1 MFAKWLDAAK
11 IYADRRMP
19 VMLAFGFSSGFPLLL
34 VGSTLTVWLQ
44 ESQIPYALIGLF
56 SLTRMPYGFKWIW
69 SPLIDRIRLPLFE
82 RLGRRRG
89 WALFIQLCMLAAI
102 LAMSA
107 VNPAEHTAW
116 MALLALIVAGCSA
129 SQDIVLDAYRIDSFE
144 TAEQG
149 AGSAVFVLGYRLGML
164 FSGAFALWLTTWLDW
179 REVYIV
185 MALGALVG
193 IVTVLLAKEPYKDR
207 AYREEREKLPFKPR
221 LRRFLRESVYEP
233 FKDFMHHHRWGLI
246 LLFILLYRLSDEYK
260 APMAFVF
267 YKDMGF
273 SNAEIAYVSKIYGML
288 ATIAGGLLGGI
299 YIKRSGLPKA
309 LMLFGVLQGVT
320 NLVYIGQA
328 YAGRQCLYLVADD
341 LHGQSGRRHGHYRA
355 GCLYG
360 FALQRGLQCHP
371 ICAFVFLDES
381 AAGYFCLN
389 QRHFGRSRQLAA
401 VFPDC
406 LADGAA
412 GTFPAG
418 LYDQKESAV
427 LIFGKGE
434 E

>member
-56 SLTRMPYGFKWIW
+56 SLARIPYGFKWIW
-69 SPLIDRIRLPLFE
+69 SPLIDRFRLPLFE

-89 WALFIQLCMLAAI
+89 WALFIQLLMLAAI
-102 LAMSA
+102 LVMSSI
-107 VNPAEHTAW
+107 NPMEHTAW

-129 SQDIVLDAYRIDSFE
+129 SQDIVLDAYRIDSFA

-149 AGSAVFVLGYRLGML
+149 AGSAVFVLGYRIGML

-193 IVTVLLAKEPYKDR
+193 IVTVLLTKEPYKDR

-221 LRRFLRESVYEP
+221 LRRFLKESVYEP
-233 FKDFMHHHRWGLI
+233 FKDFTRHHRWGLI

-273 SNAEIAYVSKIYGML
+273 SNAQIAYVSKIYGML

-328 YAGRQCLYLVADD
+328 YAGDNVYTLSLTICMDNLAAGMGTTALVAYMASLCNVAYSATQYALLSSLMSLPRDIFAST
-341 LHGQSGRRHGHYRA
+341 SG
-355 GCLYG
+355 
-360 FALQRGLQCHP
+360 
-371 ICAFVFLDES
+371 I
-381 AAGYFCLN
+381 
-389 QRHFGRSRQLAA
+389 
-401 VFPDC
+401 
-406 LADGAA
+406 LADHVSWPLFFLIASLMVL
-412 GTFPAG
+412 PG
-418 LYDQKESAV
+418 LFLLAYMIKKKV
-427 LIFGKGE
+427 LS
-434 E
+434 

>member
-11 IYADRRMP
+11 IYADKRMP
-19 VMLAFGFSSGFPLLL
+19 IMLAFGFSSGFPLLL

-56 SLTRMPYGFKWIW
+56 SLARMPYGFKWIW

-89 WALFIQLCMLAAI
+89 WALFIQLFMLAAI
-102 LAMSA
+102 LVMSSI
-107 VNPAEHTAW
+107 NPAEHTAW

-149 AGSAVFVLGYRLGML
+149 AGSAVFVLGYRIGML
-164 FSGAFALWLTTWLDW
+164 FSGAFALWLTAYLNWQQ
-179 REVYIV
+179 VYIV
-185 MALGALVG
+185 MALGSLVG
-193 IVTVLLAKEPYKDR
+193 IVTVLLAKEPYKDQK
-207 AYREEREKLPFKPR
+207 YREDREKLPFKPR
-221 LRRFLRESVYEP
+221 LRRFLKESVYEP
-233 FKDFMHHHRWGLI
+233 FKDFMRHHRWGLI

-273 SNAEIAYVSKIYGML
+273 SNAQIAYVSKIYGML

-299 YIKRSGLPKA
+299 YIKRRGLPKA
-309 LMLFGVLQGVT
+309 LMLFGILQGVT

-328 YAGRQCLYLVADD
+328 YAGDNVYSLSLTICMDNLAAGMGTTALVAYMASLCNVAYSATQYALLSSLMSLPRDIFAST
-341 LHGQSGRRHGHYRA
+341 SG
-355 GCLYG
+355 
-360 FALQRGLQCHP
+360 
-371 ICAFVFLDES
+371 V
-381 AAGYFCLN
+381 
-389 QRHFGRSRQLAA
+389 
-401 VFPDC
+401 
-406 LADGAA
+406 LADHVSWPL
-412 GTFPAG
+412 FFLISSLMVLPG
-418 LYDQKESAV
+418 LILLAYMIKKKV
-427 LIFGKGE
+427 LS
-434 E
+434 

>member
-267 YKDMGF
+267 YKD

-299 YIKRSGLPKA
+299 YIKRGGLPKA

-328 YAGRQCLYLVADD
+328 YAARGSHALAQLLIIHGLPHFLLFAVHEAVFGQGGPHLFPHFLQKDGFKAFAGVAQFGPLRLGVGRF
-341 LHGQSGRRHGHYRA
+341 GQRFHFAASGRDILLSGRVDGQI
-355 GCLYG
+355 GIEG
-360 FALQRGLQCHP
+360 
-371 ICAFVFLDES
+371 VF
-381 AAGYFCLN
+381 
-389 QRHFGRSRQLAA
+389 HI
-401 VFPDC
+401 
-406 LADGAA
+406 
-412 GTFPAG
+412 
-418 LYDQKESAV
+418 K
-427 LIFGKGE
+427 
-434 E
+434 

>member
-44 ESQIPYALIGLF
+44 ESRIPYALIGLF
-56 SLTRMPYGFKWIW
+56 SLARMPYGFKWIW

-149 AGSAVFVLGYRLGML
+149 AGSAVFVLGYRIGML
-164 FSGAFALWLTTWLDW
+164 FSGAFALWLTAYLNWQQ
-179 REVYIV
+179 VYIV

-221 LRRFLRESVYEP
+221 LRRFLKESVYEP
-233 FKDFMHHHRWGLI
+233 FKDFTRHHRWGLI

-273 SNAEIAYVSKIYGML
+273 SNAQIAYVSKIYGML

-299 YIKRSGLPKA
+299 YIKRNGLPKA
-309 LMLFGVLQGVT
+309 LVLFGVLQGVT

-328 YAGRQCLYLVADD
+328 YAGDNVYTLSLTICMDNLAAGMGTTALVAYMASLCNVAYSATQYALLSSLMSLPRDIFAST
-341 LHGQSGRRHGHYRA
+341 SG
-355 GCLYG
+355 
-360 FALQRGLQCHP
+360 
-371 ICAFVFLDES
+371 V
-381 AAGYFCLN
+381 
-389 QRHFGRSRQLAA
+389 
-401 VFPDC
+401 
-406 LADGAA
+406 LADHVSWPLFFLIASLMVL
-412 GTFPAG
+412 PG
-418 LYDQKESAV
+418 LFLLAYMIKKKV
-427 LIFGKGE
+427 LS
-434 E
+434 

>member
-107 VNPAEHTAW
+107 VNPAEHT
-116 MALLALIVAGCSA
+116 AGCSA

-299 YIKRSGLPKA
+299 YIKRGGLPKA

-328 YAGRQCLYLVADD
+328 YAGDNVYTLSLTICMDNLAAGMGTTALVAYMASLCNVAYSATQYALLSSLMSLPRDIFAST
-341 LHGQSGRRHGHYRA
+341 SG
-355 GCLYG
+355 
-360 FALQRGLQCHP
+360 
-371 ICAFVFLDES
+371 I
-381 AAGYFCLN
+381 
-389 QRHFGRSRQLAA
+389 
-401 VFPDC
+401 
-406 LADGAA
+406 LADHVSWPLFFLIASLMVL
-412 GTFPAG
+412 PG
-418 LYDQKESAV
+418 LFLLAYMIKKKV
-427 LIFGKGE
+427 LS
-434 E
+434 

>member
-56 SLTRMPYGFKWIW
+56 SLARIPYGFKWIW
-69 SPLIDRIRLPLFE
+69 SPLIDRFRLPLFE

-89 WALFIQLCMLAAI
+89 WALFIQLLMLAAI
-102 LAMSA
+102 LVMSSI
-107 VNPAEHTAW
+107 NPMEHTAW

-129 SQDIVLDAYRIDSFE
+129 SQDIVLDAYRIDSFA

-149 AGSAVFVLGYRLGML
+149 AGSAVFVLGYRIGML

-193 IVTVLLAKEPYKDR
+193 IVTVLLTKEPYKDR
-207 AYREEREKLPFKPR
+207 AYRKERERLPFKPR

-233 FKDFMHHHRWGLI
+233 FKDFMRHHRWGSI

-299 YIKRSGLPKA
+299 YIKRGGLPKA

-320 NLVYIGQA
+320 NLVYIGQS
-328 YAGRQCLYLVADD
+328 YAGDNVYTLSLTICMDNLAAGMGTTALVAYMASLCNVEYSATQYALLSSLMSLPRDIFAST
-341 LHGQSGRRHGHYRA
+341 SG
-355 GCLYG
+355 
-360 FALQRGLQCHP
+360 
-371 ICAFVFLDES
+371 I
-381 AAGYFCLN
+381 
-389 QRHFGRSRQLAA
+389 
-401 VFPDC
+401 
-406 LADGAA
+406 LADHVSWPLFFLIASLLVL
-412 GTFPAG
+412 PG
-418 LYDQKESAV
+418 LFLLAYMIKKKV
-427 LIFGKGE
+427 LS
-434 E
+434 

>member
-299 YIKRSGLPKA
+299 YIKRSSLPKA

-328 YAGRQCLYLVADD
+328 YAGDNVYTLSLTICMDNLAAGMGTTALVAYMASLCNVAYSATQYALLSSLMSLPRDIFAST
-341 LHGQSGRRHGHYRA
+341 SG
-355 GCLYG
+355 
-360 FALQRGLQCHP
+360 
-371 ICAFVFLDES
+371 I
-381 AAGYFCLN
+381 
-389 QRHFGRSRQLAA
+389 
-401 VFPDC
+401 
-406 LADGAA
+406 LADHVSWPLFFLIASLMVL
-412 GTFPAG
+412 PG
-418 LYDQKESAV
+418 LFLLAYMIKKKV
-427 LIFGKGE
+427 LS
-434 E
+434 

>member
-179 REVYIV
+179 R
-185 MALGALVG
+185 
-193 IVTVLLAKEPYKDR
+193 VTVLLAKEPYKDR

-299 YIKRSGLPKA
+299 YIKRGGLPKA

-328 YAGRQCLYLVADD
+328 YAGDNVYTLSLTICMDNLAAGMGTTALVAYMASLCNVAYSATQYALLSSLMSLPRDIFAST
-341 LHGQSGRRHGHYRA
+341 SG
-355 GCLYG
+355 
-360 FALQRGLQCHP
+360 
-371 ICAFVFLDES
+371 I
-381 AAGYFCLN
+381 
-389 QRHFGRSRQLAA
+389 
-401 VFPDC
+401 
-406 LADGAA
+406 LADHVSWPLFFLIASLMVL
-412 GTFPAG
+412 PG
-418 LYDQKESAV
+418 LFLLAYMIKKKV
-427 LIFGKGE
+427 LS
-434 E
+434 

>member
-116 MALLALIVAGCSA
+116 MAFLALIVAGCSA

-260 APMAFVF
+260 GA
-267 YKDMGF
+267 DGF
-273 SNAEIAYVSKIYGML
+273 CFLQGYGVQQCPDRL
-288 ATIAGGLLGGI
+288 CVKNLRHAGNLAGGLLGGI

-328 YAGRQCLYLVADD
+328 YAGDNVYTLSLTICMDNLAAGMGTTALVAYMASLCNVAYSATQYALLSSLMSLPRDIFAST
-341 LHGQSGRRHGHYRA
+341 SG
-355 GCLYG
+355 
-360 FALQRGLQCHP
+360 
-371 ICAFVFLDES
+371 I
-381 AAGYFCLN
+381 
-389 QRHFGRSRQLAA
+389 
-401 VFPDC
+401 
-406 LADGAA
+406 LADHVSWPLFFLIASLMVL
-412 GTFPAG
+412 PG
-418 LYDQKESAV
+418 LFLLAYMIKKKV
-427 LIFGKGE
+427 LS
-434 E
+434 

>member
-56 SLTRMPYGFKWIW
+56 SLARIPYGFKWIW
-69 SPLIDRIRLPLFE
+69 SPLIDRFRLPLFE

-89 WALFIQLCMLAAI
+89 WALFIQLLMLAAI
-102 LAMSA
+102 LVMSSI
-107 VNPAEHTAW
+107 NPLEQTAW

-129 SQDIVLDAYRIDSFE
+129 SQDIVLDAYRIDSFA

-149 AGSAVFVLGYRLGML
+149 AGSAVFVLGYRIGML

-193 IVTVLLAKEPYKDR
+193 IVTVLLTKEPYKDR
-207 AYREEREKLPFKPR
+207 AYRKERERLPFKPR

-233 FKDFMHHHRWGLI
+233 FKDFMRHHRWGSI

-299 YIKRSGLPKA
+299 YIKRGGLPKA

-320 NLVYIGQA
+320 NLVYIGQS
-328 YAGRQCLYLVADD
+328 YAGDNVYTLSLTICMDNLAAGMGTTALVAYMASLCNVEYSATQYALLSSLMSLPRDIFAST
-341 LHGQSGRRHGHYRA
+341 SG
-355 GCLYG
+355 
-360 FALQRGLQCHP
+360 
-371 ICAFVFLDES
+371 I
-381 AAGYFCLN
+381 
-389 QRHFGRSRQLAA
+389 
-401 VFPDC
+401 
-406 LADGAA
+406 LADHVSWPLFFLIASLLVL
-412 GTFPAG
+412 PG
-418 LYDQKESAV
+418 LFLLAYMIKKKV
-427 LIFGKGE
+427 LS
-434 E
+434 

>member
-11 IYADRRMP
+11 IYADKRMP

-56 SLTRMPYGFKWIW
+56 SLARMPYGFKWIW

-89 WALFIQLCMLAAI
+89 WALFIQLFMLAAI
-102 LAMSA
+102 LVMSSI
-107 VNPAEHTAW
+107 NPAEHTAW

-129 SQDIVLDAYRIDSFE
+129 SQDIVLDAYRIDSFQ

-149 AGSAVFVLGYRLGML
+149 AGSAVFVLGYRIGML
-164 FSGAFALWLTTWLDW
+164 FSGAFALWLTAYLNWQQ
-179 REVYIV
+179 VYIV
-185 MALGALVG
+185 MALGTLVG
-193 IVTVLLAKEPYKDR
+193 IVTVLLAKEPYKDQK
-207 AYREEREKLPFKPR
+207 YREKRENLPFKPR
-221 LRRFLRESVYEP
+221 LRRFLKESVYEP
-233 FKDFMHHHRWGLI
+233 FKDFMRHHRWGLI

-299 YIKRSGLPKA
+299 YIKRCGLPKA
-309 LMLFGVLQGVT
+309 LMLFGILQGVT

-328 YAGRQCLYLVADD
+328 YAGDNVYSLSLTICMDNLAAGMGTTALVAYMASLCNVAYSATQYALLSSLMSLPRDIFAST
-341 LHGQSGRRHGHYRA
+341 SG
-355 GCLYG
+355 
-360 FALQRGLQCHP
+360 
-371 ICAFVFLDES
+371 V
-381 AAGYFCLN
+381 
-389 QRHFGRSRQLAA
+389 
-401 VFPDC
+401 
-406 LADGAA
+406 LADHVSWPL
-412 GTFPAG
+412 FFLISSLMVLPG
-418 LYDQKESAV
+418 LILLAYMIKKKV
-427 LIFGKGE
+427 LS
-434 E
+434 